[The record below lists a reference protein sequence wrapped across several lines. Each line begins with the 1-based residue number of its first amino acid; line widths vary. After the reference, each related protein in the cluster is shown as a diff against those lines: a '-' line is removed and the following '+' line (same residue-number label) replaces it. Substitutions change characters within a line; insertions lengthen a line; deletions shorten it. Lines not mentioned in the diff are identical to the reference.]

1 MCFEC
6 LKYAAGHGLPRER
19 LIKVQINLVCCS
31 AATAGGGA
39 ASPGT
44 VRRSVGLCSG
54 RSPRNGIHPKNRVQ
68 REDEKLLLLLLHK
81 GISLNKKS
89 TLGRDREVP
98 FINDLLCPPPRKM
111 SLHVFSLMYEKL
123 GLQLQSLPNS
133 VQIFIYYKLSFS
145 RNLLYAEIVDVNCL
159 LCCCSES
166 Q

>member
-1 MCFEC
+1 MLLDMGFQ
-6 LKYAAGHGLPRER
+6 GER

-39 ASPGT
+39 ASPST

-98 FINDLLCPPPRKM
+98 FINDLLSPPRKM